1 MASLFSRHAP
11 FAALVLTSIAPL
23 TSGTRVVFSGLFD
36 AGIVD
41 FTPRDGT
48 LKNASQHVEGI
59 FDARSSASISIAS
72 DLNEAATSIKGA
84 SATTRNASTT
94 GAETKPACKKDDT
107 GLAVGCHLNCHCGW
121 GEQCYAKWWPP
132 EAQLSVQH
140 NKQASS
146 GRENRGVC
154 QTAMPVLAFASF
166 IIFSVVLTF
175 FVGVRTFLQWRA
187 LEDDHDAQFFIKTL
201 STNASK
207 SLAHDPLRGLKV
219 NSLSGVLQKS
229 APRPGDSEDSDGGD
243 DAPARAKLEAGK
255 ESKDE
260 GPVAAAA
267 CDEEEKPIAPN
278 YM

>member
-1 MASLFSRHAP
+1 MASIFSRHAP

-48 LKNASQHVEGI
+48 LKNGSQHVEGI

-72 DLNEAATSIKGA
+72 DLGEAATSIQGG
-84 SATTRNASTT
+84 SATTRNASATS
-94 GAETKPACKKDDT
+94 ADPEPICKKDDT

-121 GEQCYAKWWPP
+121 GQQCYPKWLPP
-132 EAQLSVQH
+132 EDPHHHPS
-140 NKQASS
+140 KQAPS

-154 QTAMPVLAFASF
+154 QTAMPVLALASF
-166 IIFSVVLTF
+166 IIFSVVLTT

-207 SLAHDPLRGLKV
+207 SCAHVGKV

-229 APRPGDSEDSDGGD
+229 APQPGASAETDPEDSDGGD

-255 ESKDE
+255 AAKVE

-267 CDEEEKPIAPN
+267 CDEEDTEKF
-278 YM
+278 